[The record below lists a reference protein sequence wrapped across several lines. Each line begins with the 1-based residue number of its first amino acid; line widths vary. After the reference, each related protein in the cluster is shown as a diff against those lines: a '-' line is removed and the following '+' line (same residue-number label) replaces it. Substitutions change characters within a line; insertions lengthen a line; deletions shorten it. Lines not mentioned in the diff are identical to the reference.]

1 MIKKCEGAFE
11 MAIKKQ
17 ELPGIGTDI
26 GPDIGYLITYEQMH
40 TLITFQELWTD
51 LSAWLRA
58 LLISMAE
65 NLEDQEAVTHQL
77 YSIPADFYNIFRVFY
92 GPSISQQLLNLLS
105 GLTTDARN
113 LIASL
118 IAGDDESVDLNLSQM
133 YRTVND
139 LAAFLSRI
147 NVYWDEDQWT
157 YLLNQFVRLFVNEAV
172 AYLSKNYEQE
182 IQIYNRLDDLTDIMG
197 SYMARGIIA
206 RSAAGSLTP
215 AEGTR

>member
-1 MIKKCEGAFE
+1 
-11 MAIKKQ
+11 
-17 ELPGIGTDI
+17 
-26 GPDIGYLITYEQMH
+26 MH
-40 TLITFQELWTD
+40 TLITFQKLWTD
-51 LSAWLRA
+51 LSMWLRA

>member
-1 MIKKCEGAFE
+1 